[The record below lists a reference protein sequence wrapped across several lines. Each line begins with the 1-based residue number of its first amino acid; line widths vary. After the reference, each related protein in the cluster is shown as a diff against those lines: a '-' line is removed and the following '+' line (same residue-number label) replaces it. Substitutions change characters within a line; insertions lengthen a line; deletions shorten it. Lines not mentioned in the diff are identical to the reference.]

1 MRIALL
7 IVVALALVL
16 SASAVWAD
24 WVPGTDTS
32 TYVELSDPYYSGV
45 TVYDP
50 VAVDWGGGAG
60 AIGDGSFSVV
70 ADIELYNELYFSAT
84 NVRFHIASDSGAM
97 SAVIPGWNAG
107 NNNEAIF
114 ITKDPAAGEEVDMRF
129 LKQISSVYGP
139 VNDPDISLTWEYR
152 KSQRGSGVWTGW
164 ALCTWSTAG
173 LGGKLVGVYF
183 PVNASY
189 WDFEIRVTI
198 NPAQHQS
205 DGHYEMDPVVAAS
218 PIL

>member
-7 IVVALALVL
+7 VLIVLALALSV
-16 SASAVWAD
+16 SVAWAA
-24 WVPGTDTS
+24 WVPGIDAG
-32 TYVELSDPYYSGV
+32 TYVQLSDPYYSGV
-45 TVYDP
+45 TVYNP
-50 VAVDWGGGAG
+50 ALVDWGGGAG
-60 AIGDGSFSVV
+60 AYGDGSFSVV
-70 ADIELYNELYFSAT
+70 ADIELYNELYFDAT

-114 ITKDPAAGEEVDMRF
+114 ITKNPAAGQEVDMRF
-129 LKQISSVYGP
+129 LKQQTTVFGD
-139 VNDPDISLTWEYR
+139 VNDPDIPLTWEYC
-152 KSQRGSGVWTGW
+152 KSQRGSGVWTDW
-164 ALCTWSTAG
+164 APCTWSTAG

-183 PVNASY
+183 PVNTSY
-189 WDFEIRVTI
+189 WDFKIRVTI